1 MAATEINEGVRL
13 LALRMESNPQEF
25 DNNSSTKWNSVLD
38 NYAEKYWGVL
48 TQVEIDLISHA
59 LREAKRAAFT
69 ANVLCSLAGNKEQQE
84 PKRRFVTSTSNG
96 TARKVGAM
104 VSSNVSLDESA
115 ITARIVVP

>member
-13 LALRMESNPQEF
+13 LVLRMESNPQEF
-25 DNNSSTKWNSVLD
+25 DNTNSTKWSSILD
-38 NYAEKYWGVL
+38 NFTHKYCNVL
-48 TQVEIDLISHA
+48 TQAEINLVTQA

-84 PKRRFVTSTSNG
+84 SKRQFVTSTSNG
-96 TARKVGAM
+96 TAWKTAAM